1 MTTTITPAPVRDDVA
16 ATPAATHAA
25 PHVAPAPLALPAHSR
40 LWAGSGVAAAVTGIG
55 GLVATGFI
63 NAVYD
68 PAISGDA
75 DAVYTAMAD
84 SKVASSVFHVLGTA
98 SALLLLPFAA
108 GLLRRL
114 RVVLPGDSLL
124 PALAAVGVALTSAV
138 LLLGTGLDTEF
149 GAGLPDRQHVVAENV
164 SLYGHWVGTIPYVW
178 TGIGVAGL
186 AVFAAARLAR
196 RGAQGGVPR
205 WLGRIGLVLG
215 GLTVVAGV
223 SPLEYVAGM
232 VGPLWL
238 LVTATGFLL
247 GDRSHR
253 ARS

>member
-1 MTTTITPAPVRDDVA
+1 MTTTITPVSVRDDLVA
-16 ATPAATHAA
+16 TSRAASAA
-25 PHVAPAPLALPAHSR
+25 LAPSASSPAPSR

-55 GLVATGFI
+55 ALVATGFI

-75 DAVYTAMAD
+75 EAVYTAMAD
-84 SKVASSVFHVLGTA
+84 SRVASSVFHVLGAA

-108 GLLRRL
+108 GLSRRL
-114 RVVLPGDSLL
+114 REVLPGDSLL
-124 PALAAVGVALTSAV
+124 PGLAAAGVALASAV

-178 TGIGVAGL
+178 TSIGVAGL
-186 AVFAAARLAR
+186 ALFAASR
-196 RGAQGGVPR
+196 RAGVPR
-205 WLGRIGLVLG
+205 WLGRVGLVLG

-238 LVTATGFLL
+238 LTTATGFLL
-247 GDRSHR
+247 GDRAHR
-253 ARS
+253 AGR